1 MNRLGVCGSI
11 LSIALVFAG
20 PARAGLG
27 FWSPYGSGGGP
38 IQALVAEPGSPSVVY
53 SISLAGDSRQ
63 YREVYRSEDR
73 GLSWQWASLG
83 LGGEPIGSLAADS
96 SHPGTLYAV
105 SQGTFGQFGSGGGVF
120 VSSNGGRNWTFL
132 SRQTEVLPDVSYL
145 TVVPRGA
152 TAPPVLLLQAQLWV
166 RRSTD
171 GGHTWAQVLTASP
184 DRFVAGVASDPTAP
198 QTLYV
203 GLTNSGL
210 NPRIL
215 RSDDAGAT
223 WTAVAPLSPT
233 GETGGVIGIAPTSPP
248 TVVAATQ
255 GRGYGFKSTDKGAHW
270 QRIPLPLDTF
280 SGIAFAADPVVPQ
293 RLWASGVV
301 AGETGLVHRKL
312 FTSTDAGSTWERDS
326 RVPDELATL
335 AVQPETGD
343 LFGGGSSGRAFVAPA
358 PAHDWRALDDKGLLI
373 RAIPTFSR
381 GADPRVIYR
390 RRLGAAADEVSV
402 DRGRSWRPTLLP
414 GPLGGTVFAEIDP
427 VQPAVRYAS
436 IARGVYR
443 TTDGGRHWQRRGKPT
458 FDADSA
464 PATGNTVAAVAVVAG
479 PVLLATPGCGVARS
493 GDGGATWTQTFPCL
507 IAEHQPSFFPDDTVA
522 LVDAVIV
529 HPSAPGTIYLRA
541 HYDSEDGA
549 GEPDLYQSVDA
560 GLTWTLIYSG
570 MTDLRFAPG
579 DLRVVYLT
587 RPEGILQSTDAGQSF
602 HPAGALGYDA
612 GLNDLEVDASD
623 PRRLYA
629 ATKTRG
635 VLESHDGGV
644 TFEAI
649 NTGLPRFNRLEVREL
664 AVHPTVAG
672 QLYAYPERGGT
683 FEGRFVD

>member
-1 MNRLGVCGSI
+1 MIRLGVVGSI
-11 LSIALVFAG
+11 MSLALAAAS
-20 PARAGLG
+20 PAWAGLG
-27 FWSPYGSGGGP
+27 FWSPYASGGGP

-53 SISLAGDSRQ
+53 SITLAGDANQ
-63 YREVYRSEDR
+63 YREVYRSEDG

-83 LGGEPIGSLAADS
+83 LGGEPIGALATDP

-105 SQGTFGQFGSGGGVF
+105 SRGTFGQFGSGGGVF

-132 SRQTEVLPDVSYL
+132 SRQAPLLPDLVRL

-152 TAPPVLLLQAQLWV
+152 ALPAILLLEGDYWL

-171 GGHTWAQVLTASP
+171 GGRTWTQVLTITQ

-210 NPRIL
+210 NARIL
-215 RSDDAGAT
+215 RSDDGGAT
-223 WTAVAPLSPT
+223 WNAVAPVSPAA
-233 GETGGVIGIAPTSPP
+233 ETAAVIGVSPTSPP
-248 TVVAATQ
+248 TVIAATQ
-255 GRGYGFKSTDKGAHW
+255 FRGYGFKSTDKGAHW

-280 SGIAFAADPVVPQ
+280 AGIAFAADPGAPQ

-301 AGETGLVHRKL
+301 AGETGLVHYSL
-312 FTSTDAGSTWERDS
+312 FSSTDAGNSWSRDT
-326 RVPDELATL
+326 RAPDEILTL
-335 AVQPETGD
+335 AVQTENGD
-343 LFGGGSSGRAFVAPA
+343 LYAGGRSGRALLAPS

-390 RRLGAAADEVSV
+390 RRLGAASDEVSV
-402 DRGRSWRPTLLP
+402 DRGHTWRPTLLP

-427 VQPAVRYAS
+427 VHPTVRYAS
-436 IARGVYR
+436 IAQGIYR

-458 FDADSA
+458 FDADAA

-479 PVLLATPGCGVARS
+479 PALLATPGCGVARS
-493 GDGGATWTQTFPCL
+493 GDGGVTWTQTFPCL
-507 IAEHQPSFFPDDTVA
+507 IAENQPNFFPDDTVA

-541 HYDSEDGA
+541 HYDSADGA

-560 GLTWTLIYSG
+560 GLTWTLVYDG
-570 MTDLRFAPG
+570 MTDLRFAPA
-579 DLRVVYLT
+579 DPRVVYLL
-587 RPEGILQSTDAGQSF
+587 RPEGILESTDAGQTF
-602 HPAGALGYDA
+602 HPEGTLGYDA
-612 GLNDLEVDASD
+612 GLNDLEVDALD

-635 VLESHDGGV
+635 VLESYDGGV
-644 TFEAI
+644 TFAPI
-649 NTGLPRFNRLEVREL
+649 NTGLPRFNRLDVREL
-664 AVHPTVAG
+664 AVHPTLAG